1 MKDIDDAI
9 AALRQKYA
17 AAVAARNVAG
27 LMQLYDPKVR
37 VFDAWGV
44 WDYSGAASWQIAVEG
59 WLASN
64 PTDKFVVSFSDCRVA
79 GDLGFATMTAIV
91 HYAAVAPDGTES
103 HAMHN
108 RMTWVL
114 KTAGH
119 NLRIVHEH
127 TSAPIGFED
136 MKAILKKPVS
146 PAPSA

>member
-9 AALRQKYA
+9 ATLRQKYA

-44 WDYSGAASWQIAVEG
+44 WDYSGVESWQIAVEG
-59 WLASN
+59 WLSSS
-64 PTDKFVVSFSDCRVA
+64 PSDKFVVNFSDCRVA
-79 GDLGFATMTAIV
+79 GDMGFATMTAIV
-91 HYAAVAPDGTES
+91 HYAAASPDGTES
-103 HAMHN
+103 HSMHN
-108 RMTWVL
+108 RMTWVV

-136 MKAILKKPVS
+136 MKAILKKPV
-146 PAPSA
+146 